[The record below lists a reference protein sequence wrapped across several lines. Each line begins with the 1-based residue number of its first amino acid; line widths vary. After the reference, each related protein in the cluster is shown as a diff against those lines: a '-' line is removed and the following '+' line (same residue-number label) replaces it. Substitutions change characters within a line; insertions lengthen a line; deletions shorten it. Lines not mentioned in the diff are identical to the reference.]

1 MKTPCNGGR
10 QNQPPVNKQV
20 RKITCVPLHAWLSRV
35 HYQYTHTA
43 CLAPPAAVENGMVVY
58 SSGTTEPYDYGTT
71 AVYECDTGYELTSG
85 DSERTCTGN
94 TVGEWSGSAPVCTGS
109 LFLLQC

>member
-1 MKTPCNGGR
+1 MYHYYSFSVIP
-10 QNQPPVNKQV
+10 
-20 RKITCVPLHAWLSRV
+20 HAHADIR
-35 HYQYTHTA
+35 

-58 SSGTTEPYDYGTT
+58 SSGRTEPYDYGTT